1 MIKPYIQIARPDH
14 WVKNIFLLPG
24 IVIAY
29 FFQPEL
35 WHMGHLWDIALGVVA
50 TCLTASSN
58 YVLNAILDA
67 EKDRHHPVKKN
78 RPIPN
83 GVVHVGAAYAEWI
96 VLGLLGMGLGF
107 VVSTP
112 MGWSAVLLWVMGMI
126 YNIPPVRSKDQPYT
140 DVLSESVNNPIRMAM
155 GWYMA
160 GAVGLPPMSVL
171 LAYWMF
177 GAYLMAIKRLAEYR
191 TIGDAARA
199 AAYRK
204 SFAYYSEER
213 LIVSILFYGA
223 LFTSFVTVF
232 IVRYRMEL
240 VLATPLVAYTMA
252 YYLHMGFKPQSPAQY
267 PEQLYKQH
275 KLMGLV
281 VAAFLLC
288 FALLFL
294 DVPLLHHKLAFP

>member
-1 MIKPYIQIARPDH
+1 MHPYIQIARPDH

-24 IVIAY
+24 IIIAY
-29 FFQPEL
+29 FFQPRL
-35 WHMGHLWDIALGVVA
+35 WQMTDLRAIAIGVIA

-67 EKDRHHPVKKN
+67 DKDRHHPIKKN

-83 GVVHVGAAYAEWI
+83 GAVKLGLAYAEWI
-96 VLGLLGMGLGF
+96 VLGVLGMGLGF
-107 VVSTP
+107 VVAVP
-112 MGWSAVLLWVMGMI
+112 MGWSCVLLWVMGTI
-126 YNIPPVRSKDQPYT
+126 YNIPPIRSKDLPYT
-140 DVLSESVNNPIRMAM
+140 DVLSESINNPIRMAM
-155 GWYMA
+155 GWYMT
-160 GAVGLPPMSVL
+160 GAVGMPPMSIL

-191 TIGDAARA
+191 TIGDAQRA

-213 LIVSILFYGA
+213 LLVSILFYGA

-232 IVRYRMEL
+232 ITRYRLEL

-281 VAAFLLC
+281 LSSFLLC
-288 FALLFL
+288 FALLFI
-294 DVPLLHHKLAFP
+294 DVPILNHPLVMP